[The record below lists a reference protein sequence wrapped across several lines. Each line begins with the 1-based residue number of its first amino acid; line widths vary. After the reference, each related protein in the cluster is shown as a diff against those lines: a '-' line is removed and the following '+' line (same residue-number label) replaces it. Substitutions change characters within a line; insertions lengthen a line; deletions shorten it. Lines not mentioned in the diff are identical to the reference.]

1 MCFTPAISLT
11 TAIIEF
17 ILAILI
23 LLLFKRTIITRFSAL
38 FITVL
43 GAYQFSE
50 FMLCTSNN
58 IQTWVIL
65 GFIIY
70 TFLPAIG
77 LHAII
82 KFLKLK
88 TKKWLVYTPPIIFSL
103 IALLYRS
110 FIIEGNCSKYFVK
123 VKTIFFLPEIGLKL
137 FPTLLY
143 WIYYFGFILIFCI
156 LAYNLYKKERNKKKR
171 RIYSIELAAVFVM
184 VIPTF
189 IFIMVLPSFGIMFPS
204 ILCEFALLLAILA
217 FIGAYIENKKN

>member
-23 LLLFKRTIITRFSAL
+23 LSLFKRTIITKFSAL

-88 TKKWLVYTPPIIFSL
+88 TKKWLVYTPSIIFSL
-103 IALLYRS
+103 IALLYRN
-110 FIIEGNCSKYFVK
+110 FVIEGSCSKYFVK
-123 VKTIFFLPEIGLKL
+123 VKTIFFLSETGLKL
-137 FPTLLY
+137 FPIITL
-143 WIYYFGFILIFCI
+143 
-156 LAYNLYKKERNKKKR
+156 ASSS
-171 RIYSIELAAVFVM
+171 YSV
-184 VIPTF
+184 
-189 IFIMVLPSFGIMFPS
+189 
-204 ILCEFALLLAILA
+204 
-217 FIGAYIENKKN
+217 Y